1 MRQNMKNETFDKEAM
16 ERVLSPEAL
25 DQYIRVT
32 KPGAWL
38 LIGAL
43 LLLVA
48 AVFTWGVSGSLPETQ
63 TVNCALTDSGA
74 VAYVDV
80 QQFSDSIDGCEAR
93 IVTADGRALSAKVTG
108 VSLNPLSQ
116 PEIAAAQSND
126 WLADM
131 LAVSGYAYQVDISVD
146 GLYTPGTLASATL
159 ITAEVKP
166 ITLLF
171 RREVRIEGSLYE
183 Q

>member
-1 MRQNMKNETFDKEAM
+1 MSKQKNETFNKEAM
-16 ERVLSPEAL
+16 DRVLSPEAL
-25 DQYIRVT
+25 DNYIRVT
-32 KPGAWL
+32 KPAAWL

-48 AVFTWGVSGSLPETQ
+48 AVFVWGVNGSLPETL
-63 TVNCALTDSGA
+63 TANCALTGSGA

-80 QQFSDSIDGCEAR
+80 QQFSDDIDGCEAR
-93 IVTADGRALSAKVTG
+93 IVTADGRTLSAKVVG

-131 LAVSGYAYQVDISVD
+131 LAVSGYAYQVELSVD
-146 GLYTPGTLASATL
+146 GNYTPGTLASVTL
-159 ITAEVKP
+159 ITDEVRP

-171 RREVRIEGSLYE
+171 R
-183 Q
+183 